1 MADSDLTLRTTTDSC
16 KYKGVRKRKWGKW
29 VSEIRL
35 PNSRERIW
43 LGSFDSP
50 EKAARAFDAAL
61 YCLRGPN
68 ASFNFPDT
76 PLELDNITVPADH
89 HRQSRSQEIQE
100 LASKFANEYQ
110 RDPPIMLQQSSE
122 TAAPSSCESDRVA
135 ESGYPVEVDNGVG
148 DIRGINDWSFLKSLD
163 EIDSAN
169 NSNHNYNGFDS
180 GFDKM
185 HSGELLFP
193 TSPPHLL
200 VDYHGSDNNGHAME
214 CDDAFSQQS
223 LFLWNF

>member
-1 MADSDLTLRTTTDSC
+1 MASTIPNDSDHTPRSTIDSC
-16 KYKGVRKRKWGKW
+16 SSSKYKGVRKRKWGKW

-43 LGSFDSP
+43 LGSYDSA

-61 YCLRGPN
+61 YCLRGRHAN
-68 ASFNFPDT
+68 FNFPDT
-76 PLELDNITVPADH
+76 PLELEISVSGDH
-89 HRQSRSQEIQE
+89 HQSRSAQEIQE
-100 LASKFANEYQ
+100 LAARFANEYQ
-110 RDPPIMLQQSSE
+110 QEPPMVQQSSE
-122 TAAPSSCESDRVA
+122 VAAPSSCESDGVT
-135 ESGYPVEVDNGVG
+135 ESGDPVEVDNGFG
-148 DIRGINDWSFLKSLD
+148 DTRGINDWSFLKSLD
-163 EIDSAN
+163 ETGSA
-169 NSNHNYNGFDS
+169 NYNGFYS

-193 TSPPHLL
+193 TSPPPFIDH
-200 VDYHGSDNNGHAME
+200 VSDNGDAME